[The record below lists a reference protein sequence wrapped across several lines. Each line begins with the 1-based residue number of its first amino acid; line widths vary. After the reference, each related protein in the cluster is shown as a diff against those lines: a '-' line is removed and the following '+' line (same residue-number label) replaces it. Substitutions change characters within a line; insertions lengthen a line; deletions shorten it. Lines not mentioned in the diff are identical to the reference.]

1 MLYIYICTIYNH
13 STFISFR
20 SLQPDVQNT
29 SIIMNS
35 WLGWKNIE
43 IDIKILYNHNNNNN
57 NGEILY

>member
-1 MLYIYICTIYNH
+1 MYIYNH

-43 IDIKILYNHNNNNN
+43 IDIKILYNNNNN

>member
-1 MLYIYICTIYNH
+1 MIYIYNH

-43 IDIKILYNHNNNNN
+43 IDIKILYNNNNNNN